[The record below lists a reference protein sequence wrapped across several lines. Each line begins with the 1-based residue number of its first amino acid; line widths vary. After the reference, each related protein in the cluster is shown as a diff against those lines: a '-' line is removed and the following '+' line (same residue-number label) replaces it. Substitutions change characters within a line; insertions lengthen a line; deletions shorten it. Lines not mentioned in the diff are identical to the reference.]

1 MNDQEFELFLQRELK
16 AQNDYIEDDG
26 FTAALMA
33 QLPAKPER
41 AKAKPNRLVIWSGII
56 STAIVVAILPIQSML
71 QGFAS
76 IFTQPSAN
84 WATLLGLGL
93 SMLAVSALVVWNDR
107 TRLFEL

>member
-1 MNDQEFELFLQRELK
+1 
-16 AQNDYIEDDG
+16 
-26 FTAALMA
+26 MA
-33 QLPAKPER
+33 QLPAPPAR
-41 AKAKPNRLVIWSGII
+41 AKAKPNRLIIWAGLI

-93 SMLAVSALVVWNDR
+93 SMVAVSALVVWNDR
-107 TRLFEL
+107 TRLFDI